1 MTHTQWY
8 YRLPAKVAAICL
20 TVLLAVAGL
29 LAVGTGGGSML
40 LAGHGGGSVARVE
53 VAGQML
59 DQYARYLLDHGYTT
73 EREIE
78 DWLKDKPITYTL
90 EFYPTGESIGN
101 YAGGDCLAVGWYSY
115 YWTEYMPEYSDK
127 YGEDTTDTLVEY
139 ERRLTLYADATLTG
153 NSQLALA
160 VNAVTICWEYRT
172 ALLLAGLVCWL
183 LSAVLAIYLHCV
195 AGRRAGEREPRCNL
209 FDRIPLDLLTLAY
222 VLVVIAECVLVDDS
236 WWRWG
241 ILAVPSI
248 LAAVAAVDIP
258 LLLAYTM
265 TLATRIKTHT
275 LWRNTVIGRVLRL
288 LWRGGRAL
296 GTWLPLIWKTALLI
310 AGLSIIE
317 FLFILNG
324 EMDNVAVFWLVEKV
338 VLVPL
343 TVLFVIGL
351 RRLQKGAAAIAGGQV
366 DYQVDTQYMPGD
378 LGRAAQD
385 LNHIGDGLAGAVEA
399 RLKSERFKTE
409 LITNVSHDIKTPLT
423 SIITYVDLLE
433 KEPTDN
439 ETIREYTGVL
449 SRQAA
454 RLKKLIEDLM
464 DASKASTGNLTVRRS
479 PCQLGVLLEQTMGE
493 YAEKAEA
500 AGLELLLEQ
509 PESPVTVSADGKH
522 LWRVLDN
529 LMNNVVKYAMPG
541 TRVYLNLTEADRR
554 ACITFRNISRERLY
568 VSGED
573 LAERFVRGDSSRNT
587 EGSGLGLSI
596 ARSLLELQGGT
607 LNVTV
612 DGDLFKATVTLPLLH
627 DSREERKILPVEG

>member
-1 MTHTQWY
+1 MTHTEWY
-8 YRLPAKVAAICL
+8 YRLPAKVAAF
-20 TVLLAVAGL
+20 VLAVVLAVAGL
-29 LAVGTGGGSML
+29 LAVGAGGGSML

-53 VAGQML
+53 VAEQML
-59 DQYARYLLDHGYTT
+59 YQYARYLLDHGYTT

-101 YAGGDCLAVGWYSY
+101 YAGGDYLAIGGYSY
-115 YWTEYMPEYSDK
+115 YWMEYAPEYSDK
-127 YGEDTTDTLVEY
+127 YGEDAPDTLVEY

-153 NSQLALA
+153 NSQLALV
-160 VNAVTICWEYRT
+160 VNAITVCWTYRT
-172 ALLLAGLVCWL
+172 ALLLTGLVCWL
-183 LSAVLAIYLHCV
+183 LSALATVYLYCV
-195 AGRRAGEREPRCNL
+195 AGRRVGESEPRCHW

-222 VLVVIAECVLVDDS
+222 VFVGIAECVLVDDFL
-236 WWRWG
+236 WRWG

-248 LAAVAAVDIP
+248 LAVVIADMP
-258 LLLAYTM
+258 LLLVYTL
-265 TLATRIKTHT
+265 TLATRVKTRT
-275 LWRNTVIGRVLRL
+275 LWRNTVIGRVLSL

-296 GTWLPLIWKTALLI
+296 GTWLPLIWKTALAI
-310 AGLSIIE
+310 AGLSIVE
-317 FLFILNG
+317 FLFILDG

-351 RRLQKGAAAIAGGQV
+351 RRLQKGASAIAGGQI

-439 ETIREYTGVL
+439 ATIREYTGVL

-464 DASKASTGNLTVRRS
+464 DASKASTGNVTVRRS
-479 PCQLGVLLEQTMGE
+479 PCQLGVLLEQAVGE

-509 PESPVTVSADGKH
+509 PENPVTVWADGKH

-541 TRVYLNLTEADRR
+541 TRVYLDLAVADGK
-554 ACITFRNISRERLY
+554 ASIIFRNISRERLV

-607 LNVTV
+607 LDVTV
-612 DGDLFKATVTLPLLH
+612 DGDLFKAVITLSLLA
-627 DSREERKILPVEG
+627 DT

>member
-1 MTHTQWY
+1 MNTSQWY
-8 YRLPAKVAAICL
+8 YRLPAKVVAFILA
-20 TVLLAVAGL
+20 VLLAAAGV
-29 LAVGTGGGSML
+29 LAVGAGGGSML
-40 LAGHGGGSVARVE
+40 LAGQGNGNIDVARVE
-53 VAGQML
+53 VAEQML
-59 DQYARYLLDHGYTT
+59 NQYARYMLNNGYTT
-73 EREIE
+73 AREIE
-78 DWLKDKPITYTL
+78 LWLEDKPVTYTL
-90 EFYPTGESIGN
+90 YHSPSGESVGN
-101 YAGGDCLAVGWYSY
+101 YAGGDCLATGGWSY
-115 YWTEYMPEYSDK
+115 YWSEYAPEYSDK
-127 YGEDTTDTLVEY
+127 YGEDAPDTLVEY
-139 ERRLTLYADATLTG
+139 ERRLTLYADAPLTG

-160 VNAVTICWEYRT
+160 VNLITRCWEARWS
-172 ALLLAGLVCWL
+172 LLCGGLLCWL
-183 LSAVLAIYLHCV
+183 LSAVTAVYLLCA
-195 AGRRAGEREPRCNL
+195 AGRRMGESKPRCHW

-222 VLVVIAECVLVDDS
+222 IFVGVAECVLVDDFL
-236 WWRWG
+236 WRWG
-241 ILAVPSI
+241 ILATPIIV
-248 LAAVAAVDIP
+248 AVVIADIP
-258 LLLAYTM
+258 LLLVYIM
-265 TLATRIKTHT
+265 TLATRVKTHT

-310 AGLSIIE
+310 AGLSFVE

-423 SIITYVDLLE
+423 SIVTYVDLLE

-439 ETIREYTGVL
+439 DTIREYTQVL

-479 PCQLGVLLEQTMGE
+479 PCQLGVLLEQAVGE
-493 YAEKAEA
+493 YTEKAEA

-541 TRVYLNLTEADRR
+541 TRVYLDLTVADGR
-554 ACITFRNISRERLY
+554 ACIIFRNISRERLV

-607 LNVTV
+607 LDVTV
-612 DGDLFKATVTLPLLH
+612 DGDLFKAVVTLPVLS
-627 DSREERKILPVEG
+627 DT